1 VPFFFPSFVAKFLLW
16 TSLPAPLRAFVLRGA
31 AFMLLW
37 HVGYTSWLAPDGHLD
52 EALSRN
58 LAQVSAGALRW
69 VGIGSDVVQHRLVQ
83 VEQQPAVWVGNPCN
97 GLVLYA
103 LFAGF
108 VLAFPGSWKRK
119 SWFIPL
125 GLIYLLNI
133 GRVAM
138 LAVLQHWGPAGSVDF
153 NHHYTFTVIVYGAIA
168 ALWTQWV
175 QQATKPAA
183 YALVS

>member
-1 VPFFFPSFVAKFLLW
+1 VADYFRW
-16 TSLPAPLRAFVLRGA
+16 ASLPAPLRAFVLRGA
-31 AFMLLW
+31 AFLLFW
-37 HVGYTSWLAPDGHLD
+37 YVVYTSWLARDGRLD
-52 EALSRN
+52 DVLSRN
-58 LAQVSAGALRW
+58 LAQVSSGALRL
-69 VGIGSDVVQHRLVQ
+69 VGISSDVVEHRLVQ

-125 GLIYLLNI
+125 GCGLVYLLNI
-133 GRVAM
+133 GRVAV

-153 NHHYTFTVIVYGAIA
+153 NHHYTFTVIVYGTIA